1 MSCTLSAP
9 TESMLAPLAHSITS
23 LPLSPIAR
31 SLSLTLALSFQLS
44 LNVLLPVYFN
54 LFQCECPSPSMH
66 FSLSSPD
73 FGSHI
78 IIIIIAPSLY
88 PPLSPCLSISSS
100 PAISL
105 SPPPSL
111 CPSPSIPISLSLS
124 FSPSLTLSLISQ
136 ITVCDLILP
145 SLLQPSFLPSFRP
158 FLSVSVSTF

>member
-1 MSCTLSAP
+1 MNELHSECSYREHVSP
-9 TESMLAPLAHSITS
+9 TRSLHYLAPS
-23 LPLSPIAR
+23 LSHRSL

-88 PPLSPCLSISSS
+88 PPLSPCLSISLS

-124 FSPSLTLSLISQ
+124 FLALSNSLP
-136 ITVCDLILP
+136 DLPDYCL
-145 SLLQPSFLPSFRP
+145 
-158 FLSVSVSTF
+158 